1 MEYKAIEKVIEEEIS
16 EVYKIDG
23 VEYKADIKTWGPY
36 GVYGNM
42 AYQNRQA
49 VVELE
54 GLGRVRVIFPKDQ
67 MLIPTETR
75 PARFTPFAE
84 EMIDKAVR
92 EYVSFTKTLE
102 GTRLI
107 NQVMEFE
114 VI

>member
-16 EVYKIDG
+16 EVYLIDG
-23 VEYKADIKTWGPY
+23 VEYKADIRTWGPY

-42 AYQNRQA
+42 AYNNRQA

-54 GLGRVRVIFPKDQ
+54 GLGRVRVIFPKDR
-67 MLIPTETR
+67 MLVPSDCS
-75 PARFTPFAE
+75 PARFTPYAE

-92 EYVSFTKTLE
+92 EYVGFTKNLN
-102 GTRLI
+102 GTRLV

>member
-1 MEYKAIEKVIEEEIS
+1 MEYKAIEKTINEEIS
-16 EVYKIDG
+16 EVYLIDG

-42 AYQNRQA
+42 AYKDCQA

-54 GLGRVRVIFPKDQ
+54 GLGRVRVIFSTDQ
-67 MLIPTETR
+67 MLIPSKTR
-75 PARFTPFAE
+75 PARFTSFAE
-84 EMIDKAVR
+84 EMIDRAVR
-92 EYVSFTKTLE
+92 EYVSFTKTLN
-102 GTRLI
+102 GTRLN